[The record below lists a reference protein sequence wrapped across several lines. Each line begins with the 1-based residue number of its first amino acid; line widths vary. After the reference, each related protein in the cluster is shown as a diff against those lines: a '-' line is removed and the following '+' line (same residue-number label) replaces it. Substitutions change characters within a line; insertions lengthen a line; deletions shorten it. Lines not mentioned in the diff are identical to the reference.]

1 MRSSQQTSFGFDTD
15 SDPRLQ
21 LRQAAAQSQRA
32 TSAEPAEEDRN
43 QTRSDAQVS
52 GAGREPE
59 AVGARSGEGSPV
71 GR

>member
-21 LRQAAAQSQRA
+21 QRKAAAQSQRA
-32 TSAEPAEEDRN
+32 TGAEPAEEDPN
-43 QTRSDAQVS
+43 QTGSDAQVPQ
-52 GAGREPE
+52 AGRELE
-59 AVGARSGEGSPV
+59 AVGAGSAEGSPV